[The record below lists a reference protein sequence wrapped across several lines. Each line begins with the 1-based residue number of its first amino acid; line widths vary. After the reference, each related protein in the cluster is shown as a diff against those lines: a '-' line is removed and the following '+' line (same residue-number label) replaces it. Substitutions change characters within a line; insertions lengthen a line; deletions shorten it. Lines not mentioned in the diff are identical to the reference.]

1 MGNRSTTPAS
11 VFVGDQLKGQDPT
24 VSSWFPNIG
33 KHDCVF
39 HLIENMKEPKNGGAN
54 ANEIHLFQKLI
65 HSANAI
71 DANAN
76 ETNSGT
82 TEAGGGP
89 DGSLHEVDDSY
100 AAEWYVGA
108 INNNEE
114 GKK

>member
-1 MGNRSTTPAS
+1 VGNRSTTPAS
-11 VFVGDQLKGQDPT
+11 VFVGDRLKGQDPT

-76 ETNSGT
+76 EVYFLNNIREG
-82 TEAGGGP
+82 
-89 DGSLHEVDDSY
+89 V
-100 AAEWYVGA
+100 YVIMSVHQYFKVTQA
-108 INNNEE
+108 
-114 GKK
+114 